1 MFETQF
7 AAVGV
12 FVTVA
17 AVVFLIG
24 IVAIVLVDSI
34 KNWLRSRNEIVKN
47 VARVMEVQ
55 TALMKTNND
64 LNERVKVLEE
74 ELMSTRSKCHGLSSA
89 IRQSREIDY
98 GKDEPKEDDDD

>member
-34 KNWLRSRNEIVKN
+34 KQWLGSRNEIVKN

-55 TALMKTNND
+55 TALMKANND
-64 LNERVKVLEE
+64 LSKRVKELEE
-74 ELMSTRSKCHGLSSA
+74 ELMGTRFEFHVDC
-89 IRQSREIDY
+89 E
-98 GKDEPKEDDDD
+98 DEPKEDGDD

>member
-7 AAVGV
+7 AAVGA

-34 KNWLRSRNEIVKN
+34 KQWLGSRNELAKN
-47 VARVMEVQ
+47 LARVMEIQ
-55 TALMKTNND
+55 TALMTTNND
-64 LNERVKVLEE
+64 LIKRVKTMEE
-74 ELMSTRSKCHGLSSA
+74 ELMSTRSKCHELSSA

-98 GKDEPKEDDDD
+98 GKAEPKEGGDD